1 MLRVDNLVIFLLLFL
16 IIYKYIS
23 KYYKREDFEVFFSPY
38 YPISSQIVVKENNF
52 ENEIEDFR
60 LETLNKVL
68 KTVILNANDGNTNYL
83 QFNYANRP
91 VIKNIMTEDKLIPLT
106 DFLLQSINSNLPEGH
121 TLKLVDLKDMFKNE
135 IDDEVKVNF
144 KMFCEYKIK
153 VLNNYKYDRQKN
165 NSNNLIFDIEIL
177 SKRSMD
183 NEKLHLNTLKL
194 VGLDNEYLP
203 GSNYY
208 KIDNNYLFNKS
219 LTNKIINN
227 KLNFN
232 SDENNGMNKTI
243 LPENSVEDGTL
254 TDINT
259 EDAESFFD
267 L

>member
-1 MLRVDNLVIFLLLFL
+1 MRVDDLVILFLLFA
-16 IIYKYIS
+16 IIYLYFS
-23 KYYKREDFEVFFSPY
+23 KYYSKEDFEVFFSPY

-60 LETLNKVL
+60 LETLKKVL
-68 KTVILNANDGNTNYL
+68 KTVIFNANDGNTDYL

-91 VIKNIMTEDKLIPLT
+91 VIKNIMTEDKLNPIT
-106 DFLLQSINSNLPEGH
+106 KFLLQSVNSNLPEGH
-121 TLKLVDLKDMFKNE
+121 TLKLVELKDMFKNE
-135 IDDEVKVNF
+135 IDNEVKVNF

-153 VLNNYKYDRQKN
+153 VTNNYKYDRQKN
-165 NSNNLIFDIEIL
+165 NSNNLIFDVEVL
-177 SKRSMD
+177 SKRTID

-194 VGLDNEYLP
+194 IGLDGEYLP

-208 KIDNNYLFNKS
+208 KINNNYLFDKS

-227 KLNFN
+227 KLDSN
-232 SDENNGMNKTI
+232 SEENNGMNNTI
-243 LPENSVEDGTL
+243 LPDNSVEDVTL